1 MELYVCRSQT
11 DVTWAREECCRMK
24 LAIGIRVILLEDE
37 IESHGG
43 ICGDLS
49 RGVDGWSEQ
58 GISTGVEARIHN
70 DMSFPLF

>member
-1 MELYVCRSQT
+1 
-11 DVTWAREECCRMK
+11 MK